1 MKKKIINNYLNDSYT
16 KEFIKHNIQI
26 FEKYKKSNLNKKIL
40 VELNDAHSN
49 HLAYSYLANVLSKQY
64 DAEICGYSVIQAVS
78 LKDKIRWNVLKFLS
92 LKTFAIYRSFGV
104 SNFIT
109 PGLGILGKIS
119 AWKIYKR
126 IYKKIKEKRDIEK
139 ICIKEICIG
148 DLIYDS
154 YLRKYSYPTI
164 EINDIK
170 FKKFLLNSV
179 ELFVYWNNY
188 FSKYDVAAIMVSH
201 CSYVNA
207 IPLRI
212 ALALNIPGYQVT
224 AKDLYYLDNKNP
236 LAYIEF
242 LYYKEEFSKLGQLE
256 KGSACEQARLR
267 MDRRLNG
274 EIGVDLAYS
283 RKSAYGEN
291 KNERIILP
299 TPRVKVLIAT
309 HCFFDS
315 PHGYGGNIFPD
326 LYEWLD
332 FLGQITLLTD
342 YDWYIKTHPDYFPGT
357 MEVLDL
363 LIKKY
368 PKIVLIPADSSHR
381 QIIAEGIN
389 FALTVYGTIGVEYAA
404 MNVPV
409 INASVLNPHINYN
422 FNLHPKTLNEYKN
435 ILLNLDKVNYKIDM
449 EEVYEFYYM
458 KNIYH
463 SGSWLLSEYEN
474 FIEKIGGY
482 SRQFTSEIYSEWLN
496 RFNIEDHNK
505 ILNNIENFISLRKYK
520 M

>member
-1 MKKKIINNYLNDSYT
+1 
-16 KEFIKHNIQI
+16 
-26 FEKYKKSNLNKKIL
+26 
-40 VELNDAHSN
+40 
-49 HLAYSYLANVLSKQY
+49 
-64 DAEICGYSVIQAVS
+64 
-78 LKDKIRWNVLKFLS
+78 
-92 LKTFAIYRSFGV
+92 
-104 SNFIT
+104 
-109 PGLGILGKIS
+109 
-119 AWKIYKR
+119 
-126 IYKKIKEKRDIEK
+126 
-139 ICIKEICIG
+139 
-148 DLIYDS
+148 
-154 YLRKYSYPTI
+154 
-164 EINDIK
+164 
-170 FKKFLLNSV
+170 
-179 ELFVYWNNY
+179 
-188 FSKYDVAAIMVSH
+188 
-201 CSYVNA
+201 
-207 IPLRI
+207 
-212 ALALNIPGYQVT
+212 
-224 AKDLYYLDNKNP
+224 
-236 LAYIEF
+236 
-242 LYYKEEFSKLGQLE
+242 
-256 KGSACEQARLR
+256 